1 MSRQINAPKIR
12 KIALGI
18 FAVVVIIVIVAVA
31 TDPDEKPSPKSRKER
46 IENQFSA
53 WDGDHKKLKEYIK
66 ETLKDPDSYK
76 NIKTVYW
83 DRDSVIVVK
92 TEYTATNSFGGRV
105 RGTTLAQ
112 VDLDGNILKIVAAE

>member
-1 MSRQINAPKIR
+1 MSLQTKILKIR
-12 KIALGI
+12 NITLGV
-18 FAVVVIIVIVAVA
+18 FAVVVIIVIIAVA
-31 TDPDEKPSPKSRKER
+31 TEPDEKAAPKSRKER
-46 IENQFSA
+46 IEDQFSA

-105 RGTTLAQ
+105 RGTTMAK
-112 VDLDGNILKIVAAE
+112 VDLDGNILKIMAAE